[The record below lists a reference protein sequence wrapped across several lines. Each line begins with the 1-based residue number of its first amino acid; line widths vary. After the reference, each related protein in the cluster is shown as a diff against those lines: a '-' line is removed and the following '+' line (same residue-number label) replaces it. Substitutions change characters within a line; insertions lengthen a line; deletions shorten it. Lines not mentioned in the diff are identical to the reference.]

1 MKTQKIL
8 LLGVTTKASRNVL
21 TEAMM
26 RGHHV
31 EVGELKSRRV
41 ISSHIKG
48 HDTVILTY
56 PLNEK
61 PEEHYNSVVSL
72 LNVARNST
80 IKHLIILGYPGNN
93 EIKSTVWLPGNLRV
107 WKEIAEIQEHV
118 LRTLQ
123 YEKEVKWSYVHY
135 PEDSSKI
142 EKNDSPFIG
151 DTLLIKSAEKEQWI
165 YVDECTESILNL
177 AESINFPES
186 ILEKTDI

>member
-41 ISSHIKG
+41 ISSHVKG
-48 HDTVILTY
+48 HDIVILTY

-72 LNVARNST
+72 LNVVKNSS

-123 YEKEVKWSYVHY
+123 YEQEVKWSYVHY

-177 AESINFPES
+177 AENINFQES